1 MVRAGWLLWEAGVG
15 VGFGAPVR
23 APPPE
28 PTALTELF
36 KINEQN

>member
-1 MVRAGWLLWEAGVG
+1 MVGAGWLLWEAGVG
-15 VGFGAPVR
+15 VGVGVPVR
-23 APPPE
+23 ALPE